1 MANVG
6 AIQVSKLV
14 LVSFLLGFTVSCRQG
29 GPTAEAQQPQGI
41 PVQLAKVQTGTVQD
55 ASEFVG
61 NLEARRSVTLRSE
74 VDARIVQILVES
86 GDRVSRGTLAIQLNP
101 ERSQANLGSAD
112 ARIAAARAARE
123 NALAEVRA
131 QEAQLISDQA
141 ELQLQTTELARTT
154 ALTQEGAFSQQDLD
168 RAIQSRDTAAAELRA
183 TQQRIRA
190 ARATVLQQEAL
201 LREAQASAAS
211 VGQDVV
217 DTRVVA
223 PFTGVIGDIPVKVGD
238 YVQSGDTLTTITQND
253 FLDLRIAI
261 PLEQGPELRMGLPVQ
276 ITNEQGQVLTQGQV
290 SFISPQVNS
299 QAQTILVKATF
310 DNSAGRLR
318 DGQFVR
324 ARVIWDES
332 PGVLVPTAAIS
343 RLGNQTFIY
352 VAEPPAP
359 PAAGQS
365 PSEQA
370 PQGTSEQAPQGQPPA
385 LIARQ
390 RQVTLGNIQGNN
402 YQVLEG
408 LKPGEQIVV
417 SGVLNLSD
425 GVPIIPQA
433 ENQGQVSQQ

>member
-6 AIQVSKLV
+6 AVQISKLI

-29 GPTAEAQQPQGI
+29 GPAADAQQPQGI
-41 PVQLAKVQTGTVQD
+41 PVQLAKAQTGTVQD
-55 ASEFVG
+55 TSEFVG

-74 VDARIVQILVES
+74 VDARVVQILVEP
-86 GDRVSRGTLAIQLNP
+86 GDRVSAGTLAIQMNP
-101 ERSQANLGSAD
+101 DRSRADLGSAD

-141 ELQLQTTELARTT
+141 ELRLQTNELNRTT

-190 ARATVLQQEAL
+190 ARATLTQQEAL
-201 LREAQASAAS
+201 LRETQASAAG
-211 VGQDVV
+211 VNQDVV

-223 PFTGVIGDIPVKVGD
+223 PFNGVMGDIPVKVGD

-253 FLDLRIAI
+253 FLELRIAI
-261 PLEQGPELRMGLPVQ
+261 PLEQGPELRIGLPVQ
-276 ITNEQGQVLTQGQV
+276 ITDEQGEVLTQGQI
-290 SFISPQVNS
+290 SFISPRVTTE
-299 QAQTILVKATF
+299 AQTILVKATF
-310 DNSAGRLR
+310 DNSDGRLR

-324 ARVIWDES
+324 ARVIWQQG
-332 PGVLVPTAAIS
+332 PGLLVPAASIS
-343 RLGNQTFIY
+343 RLGSQTFVY

-359 PAAGQS
+359 APAGQAPQEQVPAA
-365 PSEQA
+365 PEQA
-370 PQGTSEQAPQGQPPA
+370 PSGQPPA

-390 RQVTLGNIQGNN
+390 RLVKLGDLQGNN

-417 SGVLNLSD
+417 SGVLNLAD
-425 GVPIIPQA
+425 GVPILPQTG
-433 ENQGQVSQQ
+433 NQGQVSQQ

>member
-1 MANVG
+1 MANIG
-6 AIQVSKLV
+6 AVQISKFI

-29 GPTAEAQQPQGI
+29 DPAAEAQQPQGV
-41 PVQLAKVQTGTVQD
+41 PVQLAKAQTGTVQD
-55 ASEFVG
+55 TSEFVG
-61 NLEARRSVTLRSE
+61 NLEARRAVTLRSE

-86 GDRVSRGTLAIQLNP
+86 GDRVSAGTLTIQMNP
-101 ERSQANLGSAD
+101 DRSQADLGSAD
-112 ARIAAARAARE
+112 ARVAAARAARE
-123 NALAEVRA
+123 NALAEVRT
-131 QEAQLISDQA
+131 QEAQLVSDQA
-141 ELQLQTTELARTT
+141 ELRLQTTELNRTT

-190 ARATVLQQEAL
+190 ARATQVQQEAL
-201 LREAQASAAS
+201 LQETQASAAA
-211 VGQDVV
+211 VNQDVV

-223 PFTGVIGDIPVKVGD
+223 PFTGMIGDIPVKVGD

-276 ITNEQGQVLTQGQV
+276 ITDEQGKVLTQGQV

-310 DNSAGRLR
+310 DNSDGQLR

-332 PGVLVPTAAIS
+332 PGVLVPTSAIS

-359 PAAGQS
+359 TPAGQAS
-365 PSEQA
+365 PEQA
-370 PQGTSEQAPQGQPPA
+370 PQGQAPQGQPPA

-390 RQVTLGNIQGNN
+390 RQVKLGSIQGNN
-402 YQVLEG
+402 YQILEG
-408 LKPGEQIVV
+408 LKPGEQIIV
-417 SGVLNLSD
+417 SGVLNLAD
-425 GVPIIPQA
+425 GVPIVPQA
-433 ENQGQVSQQ
+433 ENPGQVSQQ